1 MELYTEDKTGYRHSL
16 RSESKMMN
24 PTWTEEPRNSNEK
37 HKGYILFAKRS
48 CVALF
53 GIFGTHTVDVCPLN
67 SKTSAKTMV
76 QMAEKS
82 ADATSNRSKYGIS
95 KIIGRYHSALEHT
108 FIWIVDAESA
118 HQLEKFLIDIGSAK
132 FNSSKIVP
140 LINFEEVVRKGTDEL
155 HN

>member
-1 MELYTEDKTGYRHSL
+1 
-16 RSESKMMN
+16 
-24 PTWTEEPRNSNEK
+24 
-37 HKGYILFAKRS
+37 
-48 CVALF
+48 VALF

-67 SKTSAKTMV
+67 NKTSAKTMV

-82 ADATSNRSKYGIS
+82 ADPTSNRSKYGIS